1 MAHGCAP
8 GWPPRA
14 HGGRATRGGQ
24 ARREEREGARP
35 IDGRPPSARPCTL
48 YSVFKR
54 KNMRGHRWAAC
65 KYPFLPHGSRSASP
79 QRGAAWS
86 VSVAPNPNPSG
97 PASPRDTRW
106 CRGVLKTPP
115 QLLSALAPLAVDAA
129 GGRSAGTAVLL
140 GGSSVGAEA
149 SKGTTPGFR
158 PRGADGV
165 RRSTAC
171 SGVLS
176 STSATG
182 PFPRGS
188 SPRAAPPRP
197 CMPPAVAAVRFTGR
211 CEARAR
217 GGSLALTTLGP
228 VRRVPAERAVA
239 GVARATP
246 ARRSLAASPL
256 LHGSTQQSSAGA
268 AEDDVLASARTS
280 VCRRQERVLVRL
292 AG

>member
-1 MAHGCAP
+1 M
-8 GWPPRA
+8 
-14 HGGRATRGGQ
+14 
-24 ARREEREGARP
+24 RP
-35 IDGRPPSARPCTL
+35 IDGRPPVPDLVLYIVFSRGRTCARTDGRRVSTL
-48 YSVFKR
+48 FCPVAA
-54 KNMRGHRWAAC
+54 GAHR
-65 KYPFLPHGSRSASP
+65 RSAVP
-79 QRGAAWS
+79 RGACLRPRPQTHPAL
-86 VSVAPNPNPSG
+86 PY
-97 PASPRDTRW
+97 PASPRDTHW

-182 PFPRGS
+182 PFPRRS

-197 CMPPAVAAVRFTGR
+197 CMPPAVPAVRFTGR